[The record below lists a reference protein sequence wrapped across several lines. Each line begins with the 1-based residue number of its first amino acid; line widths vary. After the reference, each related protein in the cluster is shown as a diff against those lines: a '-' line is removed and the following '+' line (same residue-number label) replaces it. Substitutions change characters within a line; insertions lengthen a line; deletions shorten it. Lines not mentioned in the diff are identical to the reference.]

1 MDNDKFN
8 RRTKKKGPQRSRKS
22 DYDKRRTHQEVQQIK
37 NDLINYANTSWGK
50 EWIKSILMFGR
61 PFRMQRGIEYAED
74 DRRIE
79 NLRINKGQIFAT
91 VQGTAPTPYRVKIN
105 FDIIPEEIWKTIL
118 DALAEKIINLTMLLD
133 GILPEDIVKIFEEN
147 KYPLFP
153 DTSKGL
159 KAECSCPDKAIP
171 CKHIASVILYIS
183 KVLDYDPFIL
193 LKIRGKSKKEIL
205 VDLSLTRKDDS
216 ELKGKHSKVSVEK
229 EENVRFSF
237 NVPKISIQEI
247 SSEGA
252 ISENIKS
259 LEDISFKFKKPGKI
273 IETFEN
279 LGLPQNIDNPKAFEI
294 VLKNVYHTISTEIY
308 KKSMKKEKS

>member
-1 MDNDKFN
+1 MDNDN
-8 RRTKKKGPQRSRKS
+8 SSRRIKKRSPERRRKS
-22 DYDKRRTHQEVQQIK
+22 EYDKRRTNQEVQQIK
-37 NDLINYANTSWGK
+37 NDLINFAKTSWGQQ
-50 EWIKSILMFGR
+50 WIHSILMVGR

-105 FDIIPEEIWKTIL
+105 FEIIPEEAWKTIL
-118 DALAEKIINLTMLLD
+118 ESLAEKIINLTMLLD
-133 GILPEDIVKIFEEN
+133 GLLPEDIVNIFEEN
-147 KYPLFP
+147 NYPLFP
-153 DTSKGL
+153 DASKGI

-205 VDLSLTRKDDS
+205 IDLSLAQKSESEIISTRGNVSAEKD
-216 ELKGKHSKVSVEK
+216 EKVK
-229 EENVRFSF
+229 FSF

-247 SSEGA
+247 SLEKT
-252 ISENIKS
+252 ISEDMK
-259 LEDISFKFKKPGKI
+259 G
-273 IETFEN
+273 FEKLVLN
-279 LGLPQNIDNPKAFEI
+279 
-294 VLKNVYHTISTEIY
+294 LKNL
-308 KKSMKKEKS
+308 EK